1 MATTRTL
8 DPSNQQQRVVTQEV
22 KTTATVTSGDQVRR
36 PLGMACTRFI
46 CMNRLTFIYYYF
58 PLLFLFVVRNFSVV
72 VARLVVSETRQRVL
86 HQLR

>member
-46 CMNRLTFIYYYF
+46 CMNRLTFIIIIISLF
-58 PLLFLFVVRNFSVV
+58 CFCLLCVTFLLLLLAS
-72 VARLVVSETRQRVL
+72 
-86 HQLR
+86 